1 MTQVMHRAKWLIPL
15 IVIVA
20 MLAAVGIVWGTSG
33 GSDGGGFVDTADF
46 NPVYDDQL
54 VVPSEAEG
62 GLLVLYSLA
71 IDPTTSTIPSGS
83 GAIATVTLTNLI
95 EGPLVNG
102 TKIANEVVT
111 QNGDLTGN
119 LVVTADVYNVLN
131 PCGCLTTY
139 DTETSWLMPTG
150 GFYYGLAGE
159 CYADA
164 AALATAAGMAASVGV
179 TTPTTE
185 QQDFID
191 SVAAKIYAS
200 PAGAGNYVPNGLPSG
215 NDVVIKVYP
224 DITVHPGGTVT
235 FQVLVAPGDFA
246 PVGANFMIK
255 AEFLVTA
262 GP

>member
-1 MTQVMHRAKWLIPL
+1 MTVVMSKAKWLIPL

-71 IDPTTSTIPSGS
+71 IDPTTSTIPVGS
-83 GAIATVTLTNLI
+83 GAIATITLTNLI

-102 TKIANEVVT
+102 TKVGDFTVT

-119 LVVTADVYNVLN
+119 LVVSADVYNVLN

-139 DTETSWLMPTG
+139 DTETSWLGPQG
-150 GFYYGLAGE
+150 GFYLGLTGD
-159 CYADA
+159 CYSDA
-164 AALATAAGMAASVGV
+164 AAQATAAGMAAAVGITGNLTV
-179 TTPTTE
+179 A
-185 QQDFID
+185 QQNFID
-191 SVAAKIYAS
+191 FVASKIYAG
-200 PAGAGNYVPNGLPSG
+200 PTGGGNYAPNGSKSG
-215 NDVVIKVYP
+215 TVTIKRY
-224 DITVHPGGTVT
+224 DGITVHPGGTVT
-235 FQVLVAPGDFA
+235 FQVLIAPGEFA

-255 AEFLVTA
+255 AVFDVTA